1 MDWNLGLNFYSVE
14 PIIFEPN
21 ELNSND
27 LKEYIK
33 KNKYHIYILCKRKK
47 LYFESCNVDKNC
59 NVATFYTL
67 NEKHEKIRIGVPF
80 PKNIFV
86 NSLTN
91 GIYDFTVDNEKKELR
106 DFEFVNL
113 LLFQQDD
120 LIGNKLQEPLISDL
134 EVLYIGQAFGRSSI
148 KTIDYRVS
156 NHEKVQQIALE
167 IIRSGS
173 NEELLVIGLKIKTND
188 IGTSFVTP
196 KTKIERV
203 TTSSL
208 NEIVNKAKKRLTVGQ
223 EVTVFE
229 ASLIKY
235 FQSSLNKEYKETFP
249 SKDFPSYEELMNT
262 DFDYSAMAIDTRPI
276 GVRLYS
282 NVVNERLYVHTNHYP
297 LKTQTDKL
305 SLFDFLYELND
316 KQSS

>member
-1 MDWNLGLNFYSVE
+1 
-14 PIIFEPN
+14 
-21 ELNSND
+21 
-27 LKEYIK
+27 
-33 KNKYHIYILCKRKK
+33 
-47 LYFESCNVDKNC
+47 VDNNC

-67 NEKHEKIRIGVPF
+67 DEKHEKIRIGVPF

-91 GIYDFTVDNEKKELR
+91 GIYDFTVVNEKKELR

-120 LIGNKLQEPLISDL
+120 LIGNKVQKPLLSDL
-134 EVLYIGQAFGRSSI
+134 EVLYVGQAFGRSST

-156 NHEKVQQIALE
+156 NHEKVQQIALD

-188 IGTSFVTP
+188 IGTSFINVNSKNKP
-196 KTKIERV
+196 L
-203 TTSSL
+203 TTNNL
-208 NEIVNKAKKRLTVGQ
+208 IDVVNKAKKRFTVGQ

-235 FQSSLNKEYKETFP
+235 FQPALNKEYKESFP

-262 DFDYSAMAIDTRPI
+262 DFDYSAMAVDSRPLK
-276 GVRLYS
+276 VRLYS
-282 NVVNERLYVHTNHYP
+282 NVVNERLYIHTNHYP
-297 LKTQTDKL
+297 LKTKSDKI
-305 SLFDFLYELND
+305 SLFEFLYDLND
-316 KQSS
+316 KKIQ